1 MFNSKTKGI
10 ISGISLSNLKS
21 IEIPIFSGKYWAA
34 RALKLKNKEIKLFN
48 AFYKCQKT

>member
-1 MFNSKTKGI
+1 MILKM
-10 ISGISLSNLKS
+10 SLREN
-21 IEIPIFSGKYWAA
+21 IGQA